1 MDRATPREPT
11 DLRAPPTRR
20 TWYAEEPTPKT
31 NPAGKSARVTAPE
44 AAAAPPPRPNTLSS
58 AGATAAAKRR
68 RRVVAQPSGAFLP
81 IMFVSSAPAGLS

>member
-1 MDRATPREPT
+1 MDRATMGTNRLT
-11 DLRAPPTRR
+11 APPTRR

-44 AAAAPPPRPNTLSS
+44 AAAAPTLSS

>member
-1 MDRATPREPT
+1 MDRATMGTNRLT
-11 DLRAPPTRR
+11 APPTRR

-44 AAAAPPPRPNTLSS
+44 AAAAPTLSS

-68 RRVVAQPSGAFLP
+68 RRGAQPSAFLP
-81 IMFVSSAPAGLS
+81 IMFVSSAPPGLS